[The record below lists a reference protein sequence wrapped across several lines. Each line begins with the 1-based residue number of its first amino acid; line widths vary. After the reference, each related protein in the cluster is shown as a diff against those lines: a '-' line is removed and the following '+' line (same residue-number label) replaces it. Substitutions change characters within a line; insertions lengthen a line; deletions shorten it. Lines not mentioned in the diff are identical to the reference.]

1 MSPSKPNLVAVEAPR
16 KAPAD
21 QRPLQPRPPRPNRRI
36 QLALV
41 VSLVAAVV
49 AVVWQTQRVDAL
61 FGQVERLEVELG
73 AAQQAL
79 SVYENR
85 FGEIRASVGDLR
97 DQLGELE
104 ALVESPPTPTP
115 AP

>member
-1 MSPSKPNLVAVEAPR
+1 MSPSKPKLAVVEPPR
-16 KAPAD
+16 QEQGD
-21 QRPLQPRPPRPNRRI
+21 QRPLQRRPPRGNRRI
-36 QLALV
+36 QLGLIVA
-41 VSLVAAVV
+41 LVAAVV
-49 AVVWQTQRVDAL
+49 AALLQTQRVDTL

-73 AAQQAL
+73 GTQQAL

-104 ALVESPPTPTP
+104 ALVESPPTPTLEP
-115 AP
+115 